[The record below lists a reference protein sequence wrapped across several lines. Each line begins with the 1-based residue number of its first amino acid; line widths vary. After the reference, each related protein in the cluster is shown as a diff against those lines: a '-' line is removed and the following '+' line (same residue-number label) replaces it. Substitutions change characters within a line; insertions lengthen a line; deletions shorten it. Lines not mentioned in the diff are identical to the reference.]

1 MLISGME
8 KLTLSDYPDKLAA
21 IIFTQGC
28 NFKCPFCQN
37 AALIPLKNNHYL
49 TEDEVLNYLEKRK
62 KILDGLVI
70 SGGEPTLQKDLK
82 AFIKKVKAIPLK
94 VKLDTNGYHPD
105 VLKDLIQEH
114 LIDYVAMDIKN
125 DLANYSLTSGV
136 ANINTAVIKKSIA
149 ILNTSGIPHEFRT
162 TIIKEQHDLK
172 KIENIINLIGPDNL
186 YYLQNFKLSQDVPNQ
201 KLHGFSQEEL
211 QEINNKLNKKYPNV
225 KVRGL

>member
-94 VKLDTNGYHPD
+94 V
-105 VLKDLIQEH
+105 
-114 LIDYVAMDIKN
+114 
-125 DLANYSLTSGV
+125 
-136 ANINTAVIKKSIA
+136 
-149 ILNTSGIPHEFRT
+149 
-162 TIIKEQHDLK
+162 IKEQHDLK